1 VWILPELFDI
11 SIIDKIIK
19 DTASV
24 IEASKH
30 SLFDISETAKS
41 VHGKMQSDLQK
52 VNEEVKR
59 VIAKV
64 DQLEIEY
71 KKSRVRL
78 MEVSR
83 DFTQYTEADV
93 KNTYDHAL
101 ELQVQLAVERERESN
116 LRAKRDE
123 LTRSMVR
130 VNEMVVKA
138 DELVS
143 KVDIALTFLTGN
155 LSEISQQVEGMQQKQ
170 LLGGKIILAQE
181 EERKRVAR
189 EIHDGPAQSM
199 ANVVL
204 RAEFCEKLV
213 INNRDQVVD
222 ELRELKKVVKG
233 SLQEIR
239 RIIFNLRPMTLDD
252 LGLVPTIKRYISELR
267 EREGFEVRLEVRGEE
282 KRLINTYEV
291 ALFRL
296 IQESLNNVRKYA
308 QARNVVVAITTTDSA
323 ISVEIS
329 DDGRGFDLQKIL
341 SEVTGKVSFG
351 ILSMKERIELLNGK
365 ITIDTAVG
373 AGTSITAEL
382 PLDQK
387 VSK

>member
-1 VWILPELFDI
+1 LPENIDI

-19 DTASV
+19 DTTSV

-30 SLFDISETAKS
+30 SLFDISESAKS
-41 VHGKMQSDLQK
+41 VHGKMQNDLQK
-52 VNEEVKR
+52 VNEEVKL

-64 DQLEIEY
+64 DKLEIEY

-83 DFTQYTEADV
+83 DFTKYSEKDV
-93 KNTYDHAL
+93 KSTYDHAL
-101 ELQVQLAVERERESN
+101 DLQVQLAVERERESN

-123 LTRSMVR
+123 LTRSLVR

-155 LSEISQQVEGMQQKQ
+155 LSEISQQMEGIQQKQ

-204 RAEFCEKLV
+204 QAEFCEKLV
-213 INNRDQVVD
+213 INNRDQIVD
-222 ELRELKKVVKG
+222 ELRELKKVVKN

-252 LGLVPTIKRYISELR
+252 LGLVPTIKRYISELKD
-267 EREGFEVRLEVRGEE
+267 REGFEVRFEFRGEE
-282 KRLINTYEV
+282 KRLTNTYEV

-296 IQESLNNVRKYA
+296 IQESLNNARKYSQA
-308 QARNVVVAITTTDSA
+308 QNVVVTIAITDSA
-323 ISVEIS
+323 ISVKIS
-329 DDGRGFDLQKIL
+329 DDGRGFNLQKIL

-365 ITIDTAVG
+365 ITIDTAIG
-373 AGTSITAEL
+373 AGTCITAEL

>member
-1 VWILPELFDI
+1 VELLPENLDI
-11 SIIDKIIK
+11 SMIDKIVK
-19 DTASV
+19 DTTNA
-24 IEASKH
+24 IEASKD
-30 SLFDISETAKS
+30 SLFDISEAAKG
-41 VHGKMQSDLQK
+41 VHIKMQNDLQK
-52 VNEEVKR
+52 VNEEVKLI
-59 VIAKV
+59 IAKV
-64 DQLEIEY
+64 DKLEIEY

-83 DFTQYTEADV
+83 DFNKYCEEDV
-93 KNTYDHAL
+93 KNTYNQAL
-101 ELQVQLAVERERESN
+101 NLQVRLAVERERENN

-123 LTRSMVR
+123 LTRSLAR
-130 VNEMVVKA
+130 VNEMVIKA

-155 LSEISQQVEGMQQKQ
+155 LCGITQQMEDMQQKQ

-213 INNRDQVVD
+213 VNNRERVVD
-222 ELRELKKVVKG
+222 ELRDLKTVVKE

-252 LGLVPTIKRYISELR
+252 LGLVPTIKRYIAELK
-267 EREGFEVRLEVRGEE
+267 EREGFGVQLEVHGEE

-296 IQESLNNVRKYA
+296 IQESLNNARKYA
-308 QARNVVVAITTTDSA
+308 QAKNVVVSITTTDSA
-323 ISVEIS
+323 IKVKIA
-329 DDGRGFDLQKIL
+329 DDGRGFDLPKIL
-341 SEVTGKVSFG
+341 SEVAGKASFG
-351 ILSMKERIELLNGK
+351 VLSMKERIELLNGK
-365 ITIDTAVG
+365 ITIDTAIG
-373 AGTSITAEL
+373 AGTNITAEL

>member
-1 VWILPELFDI
+1 VWILPENFDI

-41 VHGKMQSDLQK
+41 VHGKMRNDLQK
-52 VNEEVKR
+52 VNKEVKL

-64 DQLEIEY
+64 DKLEIEY

-83 DFTQYTEADV
+83 DFTQYTEDDV
-93 KNTYDHAL
+93 KNTYNHAL

-123 LTRSMVR
+123 LTRSLVQ
-130 VNEMVVKA
+130 VKKMVVKA

-155 LSEISQQVEGMQQKQ
+155 LSEISQQMEGIQQKQ
-170 LLGGKIILAQE
+170 WLGGKIIQAQE

-222 ELRELKKVVKG
+222 ELRELKKTVKN

-252 LGLVPTIKRYISELR
+252 LGLIPTIKRYISELK
-267 EREGFEVRLEVRGEE
+267 EREEFEVRLEVQGEE
-282 KRLINTYEV
+282 RRLTNTYEV

-296 IQESLNNVRKYA
+296 VQESLNNARKYA
-308 QARNVVVAITTTDSA
+308 QARNIVVAITTTDSA
-323 ISVEIS
+323 IGVKIN
-329 DDGRGFDLQKIL
+329 DDGRGFDLQRIL
-341 SEVTGKVSFG
+341 SEVTGKDSFG

-365 ITIDTAVG
+365 FTIDTALG
-373 AGTSITAEL
+373 SGTSIRAEL
-382 PLDQK
+382 PLG
-387 VSK
+387 